1 MSTEVQSTNP
11 VVQAML
17 SGTAPI
23 PAQRMAARGML
34 PLAESELLEVLVALR
49 QSADAEVAEAAAAT
63 LASQN
68 AVTLQTVAEAS
79 EVSTPVLGYLAT
91 RADAGRAVHE
101 AVLLNAR
108 TPDAAIMELAR
119 VTTEGALLEI
129 ISTNQQRLLREPALI
144 DFVLANPARTPE
156 AERLVTEVRREFFEK
171 ERGAGQVAAELRAR
185 GQTAAAEFIE
195 SAESLGASGTSAID
209 DAWFLAQHIEVTDDE
224 LDDSWMPSER
234 LEEFYAESEEQRYA
248 NVERVLA
255 ETHAEAGDVAP
266 ERISLIRRV
275 MMMNVKDRV
284 KLARKGDR
292 ETRGILI
299 RDSNK
304 LVATAVINNP
314 RVTDQE
320 VEAIAAMRTVSD
332 EVLRL
337 ISMNRQ
343 WARSYTITHNLA
355 RNPRTPIGTAMSVL
369 TRLRVK
375 DLEVLG
381 KSRNISETVRRQ
393 AYRLAQVR
401 SGK

>member
-1 MSTEVQSTNP
+1 MSTEVLSTNP

-23 PAQRMAARGML
+23 PAQKMAARGML
-34 PLAESELLEVLVALR
+34 PLAESDLLEVLVFLR
-49 QSADAEVAEAAAAT
+49 ASADAEVAAAAT
-63 LASQN
+63 ATLAEQTG
-68 AVTLQTVAEAS
+68 VTLQTVAAAS
-79 EVSTPVLGYLAT
+79 EVSTAVLGYLAT

-144 DFVLANPARTPE
+144 DRVLANPARTPE

-234 LEEFYAESEEQRYA
+234 LEEFYTESEEQRYA

>member
-1 MSTEVQSTNP
+1 MSTEIHSTNP

-34 PLAESELLEVLVALR
+34 PLAESELLEVLVFLR
-49 QSADAEVAEAAAAT
+49 ASADAEVAAAAAAT
-63 LASQN
+63 LAEQTG
-68 AVTLQTVAEAS
+68 VTLQTVAEAS
-79 EVSTPVLGYLAT
+79 EVSTAVLGYLAG

>member
-1 MSTEVQSTNP
+1 MSTEVLSTNP

-23 PAQRMAARGML
+23 PAQKMAARGML
-34 PLAESELLEVLVALR
+34 PLAESDLLEVLVALR
-49 QSADAEVAEAAAAT
+49 GSADAEVAEAATAT
-63 LASQN
+63 LAEQS
-68 AVTLQTVAEAS
+68 AITLQTVAESS
-79 EVSTPVLGYLAT
+79 EISTAVLGYLAS

-108 TPDAAIMELAR
+108 TPDAAIIELAR

-144 DFVLANPARTPE
+144 DLVLANPARTPE
-156 AERLVTEVRREFFEK
+156 AERRVSELRREFFEK
-171 ERGAGQVAAELRAR
+171 ERGAEQVAAELRAR

-195 SAESLGASGTSAID
+195 SAESLGAAGDSVID

-255 ETHAEAGDVAP
+255 ETHAEAGEVAP

-314 RVTDQE
+314 RITDQE
-320 VEAIAAMRTVSD
+320 VEAVAAMRTVSD
-332 EVLRL
+332 EVLR
-337 ISMNRQ
+337 IIAMNRQ

-355 RNPRTPIGTAMSVL
+355 RNPRTPIATAMGIL
-369 TRLRVK
+369 TRLRAK
-375 DLEVLG
+375 DLEVLA